1 MFMARLRTLLATA
14 LLTLPVTTLSATQ
27 LTANAGTGPRLETS
41 TSLTGCCMV
50 LAGGRWWC
58 IPC

>member
-1 MFMARLRTLLATA
+1 MAQLRTLLATA
-14 LLTLPVTTLSATQ
+14 LLALPVMSLSAAQVTV
-27 LTANAGTGPRLETS
+27 NGEGTGTRVDAS

-50 LAGGRWWC
+50 LWGGTWYC